1 MNIVLYS
8 FNVVGDYTV
17 SSKEW
22 DSTAFEFS
30 FPVLTIFLFSDMNNL
45 DRFYIVWICQ
55 YMTGYASIFL
65 WWEMTAQVVLSA
77 TTQRIVLFALAYLVL
92 VLFALSC
99 IFIFK
104 FYYSKNWNI
113 IFANQRE
120 YWHKN
125 MLVRD
130 QPFEKGKNTQEEKSF
145 RLLEKHL
152 LNLSKRKDWYKNM
165 WV

>member
-65 WWEMTAQVVLSA
+65 WWEMTA

-125 MLVRD
+125 MFVRN
-130 QPFEKGKNTQEEKSF
+130 QFLKRERIHKRKNLSGSLKNICSTFQKGKIDIKICGFNWIFS
-145 RLLEKHL
+145 
-152 LNLSKRKDWYKNM
+152 Y
-165 WV
+165 

>member
-120 YWHKN
+120 YRHKN
-125 MLVRD
+125 MLVRI

-145 RLLEKHL
+145 RLHE
-152 LNLSKRKDWYKNM
+152 
-165 WV
+165 